1 MRKIL
6 FYAWTALGII
16 IGTPIVLLVLLGAWI
31 HDQYHKLTCKKCR
44 Y

>member
-6 FYAWTALGII
+6 FYTWVALGIL
-16 IGTPIVLLVLLGAWI
+16 IGTPIVLLVLLGVWI
-31 HDQYHKLTCKKCR
+31 QAQYHKLNCKKCR